1 MRDERAK
8 EIAEHID
15 RLVTVDFHTRQFIID
30 LYEAARKKM
39 GNLPLTYAAAKA
51 LIDAVKP
58 SSTIVFLP
66 GFPTFGTYIAE
77 QDGPVGASMLA
88 RVLAEL
94 FEARVVVLT
103 DGRQVDMVKGTF
115 MGAGFSIAD
124 SLDEVVHNHQALI
137 EGIKENTQVDAS
149 ELLDKYRPA
158 AVIAIERPSRNI
170 EGKYMSMKGIDLS
183 HKIARLDEIV
193 IEAKRRGVVT
203 IGVGDGGNEL
213 GCGLIREDV
222 SKYHPNGKVIASN
235 VSTDCLVFASISN
248 LGSYGI
254 AGAVAAISNDVYVL
268 PSREVLLS
276 TLIKAASC
284 GLHNGPP
291 LWLDPG
297 TDGIP
302 YDIEL
307 FVWEAIRRMI
317 WEELNPHFPKFY

>member
-1 MRDERAK
+1 MKDERAR

-15 RLVTVDFHTRQFIID
+15 RLITVDFHTRRFIVN

-39 GNLPLTYAAAKA
+39 GDMPLTYIAAKA
-51 LIDAVKP
+51 LTDKVKP
-58 SSTIVFLP
+58 GSTIVFLP
-66 GFPTFGTYIAE
+66 GFPTFGTYTAE

-94 FEARVVVLT
+94 FGARVVVLT
-103 DGRQVDMVKGTF
+103 DEKQTDMVKDTF
-115 MGAGFSIAD
+115 MGAGFSIAN
-124 SLDEVVHNHQALI
+124 SLEDVIHNHQALI
-137 EGIKENTQVDAS
+137 EGVKENTQIDAS
-149 ELLDKYRPA
+149 EMLDKYRPA
-158 AVIAIERPSRNI
+158 AVVAIERPSRNVK
-170 EGKYMSMKGIDLS
+170 GKYMSMKGIDLTY
-183 HKIARLDEIV
+183 KIARLDEIV
-193 IEAKRRGVVT
+193 LEAKKRGVIT

-213 GCGLIREDV
+213 GCGLIKEDV
-222 SKYHPNGKVIASN
+222 AKYHPNGKIIASN

-254 AGAVAAISNDVYVL
+254 AGAAAAISSDAYVL
-268 PSREVLLS
+268 PSREVLFSALA
-276 TLIKAASC
+276 KAASC

-302 YDIEL
+302 YDLEL
-307 FVWEAIRRMI
+307 FIWEAIRRMV